1 MSVDDLMGD
10 AHVERYRATNGA
22 EGHDWRGTQILLL
35 TTSGRTSGEPRTAPL
50 IYQPDGDR
58 YVVVASKGGAPE
70 HPGWY
75 RNLARNPAVEVQVGP
90 DRFPAAARTAT
101 GDERARLWKLMNET
115 WPAYDEYQARTGRE
129 IPVVVLER

>member
-10 AHVERYRATNGA
+10 AHVEHYRATNGT

-35 TTSGRTSGEPRTAPL
+35 TTRGRTTGEPRTAPL

-75 RNLARNPAVEVQVGP
+75 RNLAKNPAVEVQVGP
-90 DRFPAAARTAT
+90 DVFHATARTAT
-101 GDERARLWKLMNET
+101 GEERARLWKLMNET
-115 WPAYDEYQARTGRE
+115 WPSYDEYQGRTERE